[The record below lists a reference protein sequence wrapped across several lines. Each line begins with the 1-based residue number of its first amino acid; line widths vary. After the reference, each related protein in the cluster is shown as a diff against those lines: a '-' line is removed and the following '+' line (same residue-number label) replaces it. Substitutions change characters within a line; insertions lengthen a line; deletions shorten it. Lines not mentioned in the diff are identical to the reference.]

1 MKPIRKI
8 RYSAALVTIIFN
20 MAVICPISAQD
31 PQLSQFYSTPL
42 YLGPSFA
49 GSTGMTRVGMNIR
62 AQWIQVPGSFITS
75 SAYADK
81 YFEKYKLGTGVSVM
95 YDDAG
100 GLMSSLYLA
109 TQYSYRIS
117 LGKKAFFVPGIQAQ
131 YFSKK
136 INTEAL
142 TFSDQ
147 IFNGEVM
154 PTTIE
159 NLDNNKYHHFDFA
172 LSGLIFSDRY
182 WFGFT
187 GNHLMKIN
195 QNLPEYQD
203 FASLLFSAYGGM
215 TFDLNDARHISRAEK
230 SLTATFYYKTQDQMH
245 QLDLGM
251 YLTNHPYMLG
261 IWYRGL
267 PLFSDTYNK
276 DALTLLAGIQV
287 GSLSIAYSYD
297 ITLSKLVNTT
307 GGSHEISAVY
317 KLSNPNGKN
326 RRIHAVPCPH
336 F

>member
-20 MAVICPISAQD
+20 MAIICHISAQD

-81 YFEKYKLGTGVSVM
+81 YFDKYKLGTGVSVM

-100 GLMSSLYLA
+100 GLMNSLYLA

-159 NLDNNKYHHFDFA
+159 NLDNTKYHHFDFA
-172 LSGLIFSDRY
+172 LSGLIFTDRY
-182 WFGFT
+182 WFGI
-187 GNHLMKIN
+187 HRK
-195 QNLPEYQD
+195 PPDE
-203 FASLLFSAYGGM
+203 
-215 TFDLNDARHISRAEK
+215 
-230 SLTATFYYKTQDQMH
+230 DQ
-245 QLDLGM
+245 
-251 YLTNHPYMLG
+251 
-261 IWYRGL
+261 
-267 PLFSDTYNK
+267 SES
-276 DALTLLAGIQV
+276 AGIPGFCFPAVSQP
-287 GSLSIAYSYD
+287 
-297 ITLSKLVNTT
+297 T
-307 GGSHEISAVY
+307 GE
-317 KLSNPNGKN
+317 
-326 RRIHAVPCPH
+326 
-336 F
+336 